1 MKFQFLPQK
10 FTLKNDWVDGGDYDK
25 SIALIHRGL
34 LAFVLL
40 TVLFTKVFGNGATI
54 REVIGFA
61 FLTASCA
68 WAAGLFRVYVVEG
81 EKTMINTWIWLGG
94 LLAGAT
100 IMFA

>member
-1 MKFQFLPQK
+1 MKIDLFPKK

-25 SIALIHRGL
+25 SIGLIHKGL

-40 TVLFTKVFGNGATI
+40 TVLFTTVFSNGATV
-54 REVIGFA
+54 REVIGFIV
-61 FLTASCA
+61 LTAACWWCA
-68 WAAGLFRVYVVEG
+68 GFSKVYFVEG
-81 EKTMINTWIWLGG
+81 EKTMVNTWIWLGG